1 MKLNIYYKVF
11 VVLMAMVLI
20 GACKKDL
27 GNYNYNEINQLADVS
42 GLPKEVSAI
51 FGKNILLK
59 PEFKFT
65 QDAGTDDAKY
75 SYEWIYIGPNGLGG
89 SKQFTLAT
97 TRNLDMKVNIVAGTY
112 TAYYNITD
120 KTSGV
125 KYAYKF
131 TLKVVNEINEG
142 WIIMCDFNG
151 GARVDMLSLN
161 TTTGT
166 FDLII
171 DLLATTGSQLKLEG
185 KPVMTYTYPTGLLI
199 GPDAISYG
207 LYFGTDSYT
216 TKVDPNSFKWTST
229 MGLTYEMFGVIP
241 AGFYADVI
249 KMASGS
255 SSFMIGKENAYYY
268 DRAQNI
274 YYSAPIN
281 YINSEQKEF
290 KVAPFIASNHS
301 SFQYANFYDK
311 TNQRFVKYTNGQATC
326 TAIPDPSAATK
337 KFSFSTGMDLAYMQ
351 WVPFNGGEIFGI
363 LKGTGTTRFLARFNP
378 ANNVQSYYDEI
389 TGTGIGNADFYAV
402 SPNLGYIFYAV
413 GSKIYEY
420 DMILKTSKLMLELGS
435 KKISYFGFYDFK
447 STTKYPGSNNLM
459 VGSYDT
465 NLPAGA
471 DGSLNIY
478 TVPPVNGDLVLD
490 KSYSG
495 FGRIK
500 SLTYRER

>member
-1 MKLNIYYKVF
+1 MKLNTYYKVF
-11 VVLMAMVLI
+11 VVLMAMVLM

-27 GNYNYNEINQLADVS
+27 GNYNYNEINQLAEVND
-42 GLPKEVSAI
+42 LPKEVTAI

-59 PEFKFT
+59 PDFKFT
-65 QDAGTDDAKY
+65 QDAGKDDSKY

-89 SKQFTLAT
+89 TKQFTLAT
-97 TRNLDMKVNIVAGTY
+97 TRNLDMKISIVAGTY
-112 TAYYNITD
+112 TAYYNVTD
-120 KTSGV
+120 KASGV
-125 KYAYKF
+125 KYPYKF

-142 WIIMCDFNG
+142 WILMCDVNG
-151 GARVDMLSLN
+151 SARVDMLSLN
-161 TTTGT
+161 TTGG
-166 FDLII
+166 FDLVT

-216 TKVDPNSFKWTST
+216 TKVDPNSFKWTTT
-229 MGLTYEMFGVIP
+229 MGLSYEMFGIIP
-241 AGFYADVI
+241 PGFYADVI
-249 KMASGS
+249 KMANGS
-255 SSFMIGKENAYYY
+255 SAFMIGKENAYYY
-268 DRAQNI
+268 DRTQNI

-281 YINSEQKEF
+281 YINAEQKEF

-301 SFQYANFYDK
+301 SFQFANFYDK

-326 TAIPDPSAATK
+326 TTIPDPSLANK

-363 LKGTGTTRFLARFNP
+363 LKGPGTKRFLARFNP

-389 TGTGIGNADFYAV
+389 TGTDIGLADFYAV

-413 GSKIYEY
+413 GSKVYEY
-420 DMILKTSKLMLELGS
+420 DMILKSSKLMLDLGT
-435 KKISYFGFYDFK
+435 KKISYFGFYDIK
-447 STTKYPGSNNLM
+447 NTTKYPLQNSLF

-478 TVPPVNGDLVLD
+478 TVPTVNGDLVLD